1 MGSINEFCNSKIEEN
16 CYGGGGG
23 CITTQIRKNVP
34 SEGFVNTDLYL
45 CQNPEPFLKSRKH
58 AIIQT
63 FVLLQRGNSG
73 RLSVI

>member
-1 MGSINEFCNSKIEEN
+1 M
-16 CYGGGGG
+16 GGGG

>member
-16 CYGGGGG
+16 CYGGGG